1 MSAGKLSTVPTRS
14 VSRSNPVGTFS
25 ALVSPPAISLLRA
38 ISDLVRLA
46 LWGFIFDVY
55 AKLPKLRKT
64 EYWHTCIGNPVVIRV
79 QIETEKAKS
88 LGFEKSLTDRIAR
101 KPFFIMVRVEMS
113 ALPEILTAAVANGSL
128 LESAKTNITA
138 LLGGTTSDIALRAI
152 EELVHAE
159 AWEELNDRFF
169 KTLAFGTGGLRGRTI
184 GRVVTQVEQGVGGPN
199 GRPEHPCVGTATM
212 NFYNLSRAVRG
223 LIAYSKQCAG
233 TSRKP
238 VLVFAHDTRH
248 FSRDFAEFCA
258 KVCADLGCDAYL
270 FEGARSTP
278 QLSFAVRELRADA
291 GVVLTAS
298 HNPAHDNGFKAYFN
312 DGAQIVDADAEGII
326 KEVNAINSEFYE
338 VLPEAERGKVTIL
351 GAEMDALYVT
361 RLKTLLLK
369 PSLLE
374 GASTK
379 IVFTNL
385 HGTGG
390 HINVPMLRE
399 FGFEVLTVPEQDV
412 QDGRFPTVESPN
424 PENAPALKM
433 AIDLAEQSGA
443 EIVIGTDPDADRMGV
458 AVRDAAGKMV
468 LLTGNQIGSLM
479 AWYRLKTCFELGWL
493 TNANRNRA
501 LLVKTYVTTEL
512 QHAIADGFGVGIVD
526 TLTGFKYIAAKLRKY
541 EEAIPADKKGDY
553 RSLTEAQTRALRLEY
568 SRFFVFGGEES
579 YGYLGS
585 DAVRDKDANGAALMF
600 AEVAAYAKSVSKT
613 LPALMDDIYTE
624 YGYYLEIGK
633 SLVLEGAD
641 GAAKIQALANSY
653 AENPPEIVDGSAVVR
668 VRDFAK
674 QDLFDQEGDLL
685 PKEKMLFVD
694 LADGRSFAVR
704 PSGTEPKIKFYLF
717 GKHTPGGDLSADK
730 VSVKAGLD
738 SLWSWI
744 EADAAKR

>member
-1 MSAGKLSTVPTRS
+1 M
-14 VSRSNPVGTFS
+14 N
-25 ALVSPPAISLLRA
+25 SLH
-38 ISDLVRLA
+38 D
-46 LWGFIFDVY
+46 
-55 AKLPKLRKT
+55 T
-64 EYWHTCIGNPVVIRV
+64 
-79 QIETEKAKS
+79 
-88 LGFEKSLTDRIAR
+88 
-101 KPFFIMVRVEMS
+101 
-113 ALPEILTAAVANGSL
+113 LTAAVAAGNL
-128 LESAKTNITA
+128 LESAKSNITT
-138 LLGGTTSDIALRAI
+138 LLAGTTSEIAPRVI
-152 EELVHAE
+152 DELVNAG
-159 AWEELNDRFF
+159 AWDELNDRFF

-184 GRVVTQVEQGVGGPN
+184 GRVVTVAEQGMGGPN

-223 LIAYSKQCAG
+223 LIAYAKQFAG
-233 TSRKP
+233 PTRKP
-238 VLVFAHDTRH
+238 MLVFAHDTRH

-258 KVCADLGCDAYL
+258 KVCADLGADAYL

-278 QLSFAVRELRADA
+278 QLSFTVRELRADA

-312 DGAQIVDADAEGII
+312 DGAQIVDAHADGII
-326 KEVNAINSEFYE
+326 REVNAISAEHYDS
-338 VLPEAERGKVTIL
+338 VPEAERGVITLL
-351 GAEMDALYVT
+351 GAEMDARYVAL
-361 RLKTLLLK
+361 LKTLLLK

-374 GASTK
+374 GASTR

-399 FGFEVLTVPEQDV
+399 FGFDVLTVPEQDV
-412 QDGRFPTVESPN
+412 QDGRFPTVDSPN

-433 AIDLAEQSGA
+433 GIELAEKSGA

-501 LLVKTYVTTEL
+501 VLVKTYVTTEL

-526 TLTGFKYIAAKLRKY
+526 TLTGFKYIAGKLRKY

-553 RSLTEAQTRALRLEY
+553 RSLTQAQTRALRLEY

-600 AEVAAYAKSVSKT
+600 AEVAAYAKSVGKT
-613 LPALMDDIYTE
+613 LPELMDDVYAQF
-624 YGYYLEIGK
+624 GYYLEMGK
-633 SLVLEGAD
+633 SLVMEGAD

-653 AENPPEIVDGSAVVR
+653 AENPPTFVDGSAVLR
-668 VRDFAK
+668 IRDFAK

-694 LADGRSFAVR
+694 LEDGRSFAVR
-704 PSGTEPKIKFYLF
+704 PSGTEPKIKYYLF
-717 GKHTPGGDLSADK
+717 GKHAPGGDLAVAKS
-730 VSVKAGLD
+730 SVAAGLS
-738 SLWSWI
+738 SLWQWI
-744 EADAAKR
+744 EADAEQR

>member
-1 MSAGKLSTVPTRS
+1 MS
-14 VSRSNPVGTFS
+14 
-25 ALVSPPAISLLRA
+25 SLQ
-38 ISDLVRLA
+38 D
-46 LWGFIFDVY
+46 
-55 AKLPKLRKT
+55 P
-64 EYWHTCIGNPVVIRV
+64 
-79 QIETEKAKS
+79 
-88 LGFEKSLTDRIAR
+88 LTIA
-101 KPFFIMVRVEMS
+101 
-113 ALPEILTAAVANGSL
+113 TANGSL
-128 LESAKTNITA
+128 LESAKINILA
-138 LLGGTTSDIALRAI
+138 LLEGTTSAIAPLVI
-152 EELVHAE
+152 DELVQAG
-159 AWEELNDRFF
+159 AWEELNDRFY

-184 GRVVTQVEQGVGGPN
+184 GRVLTAAEQGAGGPN

-223 LIAYSKQCAG
+223 LIAYTKQFVGEGRRPA
-233 TSRKP
+233 
-238 VLVFAHDTRH
+238 LVFAHDTRH

-270 FEGARSTP
+270 FDGPRSTP

-298 HNPAHDNGFKAYFN
+298 HNPPHDNGFKAYFN
-312 DGAQIVDADAEGII
+312 DGAQIVDAHANGIVR
-326 KEVNAINSEFYE
+326 EVNAITSELYGI
-338 VLPEAERGKVTIL
+338 LPEPERGAITLL
-351 GAEMDALYVT
+351 GEEMDQRYT
-361 RLKTLLLK
+361 ERLKTLLLK
-369 PSLLE
+369 PALLE

-399 FGFEVLTVPEQDV
+399 FGFDVLTVPQQDV

-433 AIDLAEQSGA
+433 AIDLAEESGA

-501 LLVKTYVTTEL
+501 VLVKTFVTTEL

-553 RSLTEAQTRALRLEY
+553 RSLSEAQTRALRLEY

-585 DAVRDKDANGAALMF
+585 DAIRDKDANGAALMF
-600 AEVAAYAKSVSKT
+600 AEVAAYAKSVGKT
-613 LPALMDDIYTE
+613 LPDLMDDIYTE

-633 SLVLEGAD
+633 SLVMEGAD
-641 GAAKIQALANSY
+641 GAVKIQALARSY
-653 AENPPEIVDGSAVVR
+653 AENPPAFVDGSAVVR
-668 VRDFAK
+668 VRDFAS
-674 QDLFDQEGDLL
+674 QELFDQEGDLL

-694 LADGRSFAVR
+694 LEDGRAFAVR

-717 GKHTPGGDLSADK
+717 GRQAPGGDLTAA
-730 VSVKAGLD
+730 KAAVVGGLAK
-738 SLWSWI
+738 LWSWI
-744 EADAAKR
+744 EADAITR

>member
-1 MSAGKLSTVPTRS
+1 
-14 VSRSNPVGTFS
+14 
-25 ALVSPPAISLLRA
+25 
-38 ISDLVRLA
+38 
-46 LWGFIFDVY
+46 
-55 AKLPKLRKT
+55 
-64 EYWHTCIGNPVVIRV
+64 
-79 QIETEKAKS
+79 
-88 LGFEKSLTDRIAR
+88 
-101 KPFFIMVRVEMS
+101 MS
-113 ALPEILTAAVANGSL
+113 ALESSLSAAVANGSL
-128 LESAKTNITA
+128 LESAKTHILA
-138 LLGGTTSDIALRAI
+138 LLAGTTSEVAAEAI
-152 EELVHAE
+152 GELVDAG

-184 GRVVTQVEQGVGGPN
+184 GRVVTKAEQGAGGPN

-212 NFYNLSRAVRG
+212 NFYNVSRAVRG
-223 LIAYSKQCAG
+223 MIIYAKRFVG
-233 TSRKP
+233 DGRRPK
-238 VLVFAHDTRH
+238 LVFAHDTRH

-258 KVCADLGCDAYL
+258 KVCSEQGCDAYL
-270 FEGARSTP
+270 FEGPRSTP
-278 QLSFAVRELRADA
+278 QLSFAVRELHADA

-312 DGAQIVDADAEGII
+312 DGAQIVEPHASGII
-326 KEVNAINSEFYE
+326 DEVNALDTEKYDP
-338 VLPEAERGKVTIL
+338 VPADQRGTITIL
-351 GAEMDALYVT
+351 GAEMDGLYVE
-361 RLKTLLLK
+361 RLKTLLLR
-369 PSLLE
+369 PSLLD
-374 GASTK
+374 GASTT

-390 HINVPMLRE
+390 HINVPMLRN

-424 PENAPALKM
+424 PENAPALQM
-433 AIDLAEQSGA
+433 GIDLAEQSGA

-458 AVRDAAGKMV
+458 AVRDSGGKMV

-493 TNANRNRA
+493 THANRSRA
-501 LLVKTYVTTEL
+501 VLVKTFVTTEL
-512 QHAIADGFGVGIVD
+512 QRAIADGFGVGIVD
-526 TLTGFKYIAAKLRKY
+526 TLTGFKYIAGKLRKY
-541 EEAIPADKKGDY
+541 EDAIPADKKGDY
-553 RSLTEAQTRALRLEY
+553 RALSEEQTRLLRLEY

-585 DAVRDKDANGAALMF
+585 DSVRDKDANGATLMF
-600 AEVAAYAKSVSKT
+600 AEVAAYAKSVGKT
-613 LPALMDDIYTE
+613 LPELMDDVYTE

-633 SLVLEGAD
+633 SLVMEGAD

-653 AENPPEIVDGSAVVR
+653 AEKPPTEVDGSAVLR

-694 LADGRSFAVR
+694 LEDGRSFAVR

-717 GKHTPGGDLSADK
+717 GKAAPGGELAESKAK
-730 VSVKAGLD
+730 VRDGLAG
-738 SLWSWI
+738 LWSWI
-744 EADAAKR
+744 EADAKTR

>member
-1 MSAGKLSTVPTRS
+1 MALFTLS
-14 VSRSNPVGTFS
+14 
-25 ALVSPPAISLLRA
+25 
-38 ISDLVRLA
+38 
-46 LWGFIFDVY
+46 
-55 AKLPKLRKT
+55 
-64 EYWHTCIGNPVVIRV
+64 IR
-79 QIETEKAKS
+79 
-88 LGFEKSLTDRIAR
+88 F
-101 KPFFIMVRVEMS
+101 EMS
-113 ALPEILTAAVANGSL
+113 AIHEILSTAVANGSL

-138 LLGGTTSDIALRAI
+138 LLGGTTSPIAPVAVQ
-152 EELVHAE
+152 ELIDGGE
-159 AWEELNDRFF
+159 WEELNDRFF

-184 GRVVTQVEQGVGGPN
+184 GRVVTEAEQGAGGPN
-199 GRPEHPCVGTATM
+199 GRPEHPCTGTATM
-212 NFYNLSRAVRG
+212 NYYNLSRAVRG
-223 LIAYSKQCAG
+223 LIAYAKKFAG
-233 TSRKP
+233 PDRRP
-238 VLVFAHDTRH
+238 MLVFAHDTRH

-258 KVCADLGCDAYL
+258 KVTADLGGDAFL
-270 FEGARSTP
+270 FEGPRSTP
-278 QLSFAVRELRADA
+278 ELSFAVRELRADA

-298 HNPAHDNGFKAYFN
+298 HNPPHDNGFKAYFN
-312 DGAQIVDADAEGII
+312 DGAQIVDAHAIGIVS
-326 KEVNAINSEFYE
+326 EVNAVISERYE
-338 VLPEAERGKVTIL
+338 VVPDRGTITLL
-351 GAEMDALYVT
+351 GAEMDALYVA

-369 PSLLE
+369 PSLME
-374 GASTK
+374 SASTK

-390 HINVPMLRE
+390 HINVPLLRE
-399 FGFEVLTVPEQDV
+399 FGFDVLTVPEQDV

-424 PENAPALKM
+424 PENGPALKM

-458 AVRDAAGKMV
+458 AVRDADGKMV

-479 AWYRLKTCFELGWL
+479 AWYRLKTCLDLGWL

-501 LLVKTYVTTEL
+501 LLIKTFVTTEL
-512 QHAIADGFGVGIVD
+512 QHAIADGFGVGIID

-585 DAVRDKDANGAALMF
+585 DAIRDKDANGAALMF
-600 AEVAAYAKSVSKT
+600 AEVAAYAKSIGKT
-613 LPALMDDIYTE
+613 LPELMDDIYTE

-633 SLVLEGAD
+633 SLVMEGAD
-641 GAAKIQALANSY
+641 GAAKIAALASSY
-653 AENPPEIVDGSAVVR
+653 AENPPTVVDGSAVLR

-694 LADGRSFAVR
+694 LEDGRSFAVR

-717 GKHTPGGDLSADK
+717 GKHAPGGDLPAAK
-730 VSVKAGLD
+730 ETVKA
-738 SLWSWI
+738 SLTNLWAWI
-744 EADAAKR
+744 EADSGKR

>member
-1 MSAGKLSTVPTRS
+1 
-14 VSRSNPVGTFS
+14 
-25 ALVSPPAISLLRA
+25 
-38 ISDLVRLA
+38 
-46 LWGFIFDVY
+46 
-55 AKLPKLRKT
+55 
-64 EYWHTCIGNPVVIRV
+64 
-79 QIETEKAKS
+79 
-88 LGFEKSLTDRIAR
+88 
-101 KPFFIMVRVEMS
+101 MS
-113 ALPEILTAAVANGSL
+113 ALNDLLTAAVANGSL
-128 LESAKTNITA
+128 LESAKSNIEL
-138 LLGGTTSDIALRAI
+138 LLGGTTSEIAHKSI
-152 EELVHAE
+152 QELAD
-159 AWEELNDRFF
+159 AGKWDELNDRFF

-184 GRVVTQVEQGVGGPN
+184 GRVVTTAEQGNGGPN

-212 NFYNLSRAVRG
+212 NFYNVSRAVRG
-223 LIAYSKQCAG
+223 LITYAKQFAG
-233 TSRKP
+233 PGRKP

-258 KVCADLGCDAYL
+258 KACGDLGCDAYL
-270 FEGARSTP
+270 FDGPRATP

-291 GVVLTAS
+291 GVALTAS

-312 DGAQIVDADAEGII
+312 DGAQIVDPHATAIVN
-326 KEVNAINSEFYE
+326 EVNAITNECYVPVAE
-338 VLPEAERGKVTIL
+338 EARGTVTIL
-351 GAEMDALYVT
+351 GSEMDERYIT

-369 PSLLE
+369 PDLLD

-390 HINVPMLRE
+390 HINVPMLRGM
-399 FGFEVLTVPEQDV
+399 GFEVLTVPEQDV

-424 PENAPALKM
+424 PENGPALQM
-433 AIDLAEQSGA
+433 AIDLAENSGA

-458 AVRDAAGKMV
+458 AVRDTTGKMV

-479 AWYRLKTCFELGWL
+479 AWYRLKTAFEIGWL
-493 TNANRNRA
+493 SNANRSRA
-501 LLVKTYVTTEL
+501 VLVKTFVTTEL

-526 TLTGFKYIAAKLRKY
+526 TLTGFKYIAGKLRKY
-541 EEAIPADKKGDY
+541 EEAIPVDKKGDY
-553 RSLTEAQTRALRLEY
+553 RSLTEEQTRLLRLEY

-585 DAVRDKDANGAALMF
+585 DAIRDKDANGATLMF

-613 LPALMDDIYTE
+613 LTELMDDIYTE
-624 YGYYLEIGK
+624 YGYHLEIGK
-633 SLVLEGAD
+633 SLVMEGAD
-641 GAAKIQALANSY
+641 GAAKIAALANSY
-653 AENPPEIVDGSAVVR
+653 AENPPVEVDGSPVVR

-694 LADGRSFAVR
+694 LEDGRSFAVR

-717 GKHTPGGDLSADK
+717 GKHAPGGELAA
-730 VSVKAGLD
+730 VKELVKFGLLN
-738 SLWSWI
+738 LWSWI
-744 EADAAKR
+744 EADAAQR

>member
-1 MSAGKLSTVPTRS
+1 MSAITD
-14 VSRSNPVGTFS
+14 
-25 ALVSPPAISLLRA
+25 LL
-38 ISDLVRLA
+38 
-46 LWGFIFDVY
+46 
-55 AKLPKLRKT
+55 P
-64 EYWHTCIGNPVVIRV
+64 
-79 QIETEKAKS
+79 
-88 LGFEKSLTDRIAR
+88 
-101 KPFFIMVRVEMS
+101 
-113 ALPEILTAAVANGSL
+113 AAVANGSL
-128 LESAKTNITA
+128 LESAKNNIQA
-138 LLGGTTSDIALRAI
+138 LLSGTTSEIAPKAI
-152 EELVHAE
+152 EELVNAG

-184 GRVVTQVEQGVGGPN
+184 GKVVTTAEQGKGGPN
-199 GRPEHPCVGTATM
+199 DRPEYPCVGTATM
-212 NFYNLSRAVRG
+212 NFYNVSRAVRG
-223 LIAYSKQCAG
+223 LIAYAKQFAG
-233 TSRKP
+233 PDRKA

-258 KVCADLGCDAYL
+258 KTCADLGCDAYL
-270 FEGARSTP
+270 FDGPRATP

-298 HNPAHDNGFKAYFN
+298 HNPSHDNGFKAYFN
-312 DGAQIVDADAEGII
+312 DGAQIVDPHATAII
-326 KEVNAINSEFYE
+326 NEVNAITSERYE
-338 VLPEAERGKVTIL
+338 SVPEAERGTVTIL
-351 GAEMDALYVT
+351 GAEMDERYINL
-361 RLKTLLLK
+361 LKTLLLQPK
-369 PSLLE
+369 LLE
-374 GASTK
+374 GAKTK

-390 HINVPMLRE
+390 HINVPMLRGL
-399 FGFEVLTVPEQDV
+399 GFEVLTVPEQDI

-424 PENAPALKM
+424 PENGPALKM
-433 AIDLAEQSGA
+433 GIDLAEQSGA

-458 AVRDAAGKMV
+458 AVRDTAGKMV

-493 TNANRNRA
+493 TNANRSRA
-501 LLVKTYVTTEL
+501 VLVKTFVTTEL
-512 QHAIADGFGVGIVD
+512 QHAIADGFGVGVVD
-526 TLTGFKYIAAKLRKY
+526 TLTGFKYIAGKLRKY

-585 DAVRDKDANGAALMF
+585 DAIRDKDANGATLMF
-600 AEVAAYAKSVSKT
+600 AEVAAYAKSVGKT
-613 LPALMDDIYTE
+613 LTELMDDVYTE

-633 SLVLEGAD
+633 SLVMEGAD

-653 AENPPEIVDGSAVVR
+653 AENPPTEVDGSAVLR

-694 LADGRSFAVR
+694 LVDGRSFAVR

-717 GKHTPGGDLSADK
+717 GKHAPGVDLSVAK
-730 VSVKAGLD
+730 ETVKTSLAN
-738 SLWSWI
+738 LWSWI

>member
-1 MSAGKLSTVPTRS
+1 MNR
-14 VSRSNPVGTFS
+14 
-25 ALVSPPAISLLRA
+25 ISLT
-38 ISDLVRLA
+38 I
-46 LWGFIFDVY
+46 W
-55 AKLPKLRKT
+55 P
-64 EYWHTCIGNPVVIRV
+64 
-79 QIETEKAKS
+79 
-88 LGFEKSLTDRIAR
+88 
-101 KPFFIMVRVEMS
+101 EMS
-113 ALPEILTAAVANGSL
+113 TINESLATAVANGNL

-138 LLGGTTSDIALRAI
+138 LLAGTTSAIAPLAVQ
-152 EELVHAE
+152 ELVDAG

-184 GRVVTQVEQGVGGPN
+184 GRIVTKAEQGAGGPN
-199 GRPEHPCVGTATM
+199 GRPEHPCTGTATM
-212 NFYNLSRAVRG
+212 NYYNLSRAVRG
-223 LIAYSKQCAG
+223 LIAYAKQFAG
-233 TSRKP
+233 PDRKP
-238 VLVFAHDTRH
+238 VFVFAHDTRH

-258 KVCADLGCDAYL
+258 KVTADLGGDAYL

-312 DGAQIVDADAEGII
+312 DGAQIVDAHADGIV
-326 KEVNAINSEFYE
+326 KEVNAITSERYDT
-338 VLPEAERGKVTIL
+338 VSNRGTITIL
-351 GAEMDALYVT
+351 GAEMDALYVA

-390 HINVPMLRE
+390 HINVPMLRD

-424 PENAPALKM
+424 PENGPALKM

-479 AWYRLKTCFELGWL
+479 AWYRLKTCFDLGWL

-501 LLVKTYVTTEL
+501 VLVKTYVTTEL
-512 QHAIADGFGVGIVD
+512 QHAIADGFGVGIID

-600 AEVAAYAKSVSKT
+600 AEVAAYAKSVSMT
-613 LPALMDDIYTE
+613 LPELMDAIYTE
-624 YGYYLEIGK
+624 FGYYLEIGK
-633 SLVLEGAD
+633 SLVMEGAD
-641 GAAKIQALANSY
+641 GAAKIAALANSY
-653 AENPPEIVDGSAVVR
+653 AENPPTEVDGSAVLR
-668 VRDFAK
+668 IRDFAK

-694 LADGRSFAVR
+694 LEDGRSFAVR

-717 GKHTPGGDLSADK
+717 GKHAPGGDLSAAK
-730 VSVKAGLD
+730 EVVKTALAN
-738 SLWSWI
+738 LWCWI
-744 EADAAKR
+744 EADAKKR